1 MRLFPGLFISLI
13 LFVGPAISQERSG
26 QQVTSAFAIL
36 TTSVES
42 KNAVIGQELRFRTV
56 ADVVVKD
63 IVMIP
68 RGSTILAHVSDVRTK
83 DKDQTQSAIAIVV
96 EKAKRADGI
105 EIPLQAIIAAV
116 AAPRDGSLS
125 SDPAYGMMHSNEPR
139 MSGSGAGNTSRTGD
153 LTPASKAGAT
163 TAVATAGLK
172 GTMEEGFVLNEN
184 STGVIG
190 YEGLALSWGLAA
202 PPPFT
207 ILVSKNKNF
216 KLSAGSQVLLRM
228 APPHLPQ

>member
-1 MRLFPGLFISLI
+1 MRLFSGLFIWLV
-13 LFVGPAISQERSG
+13 LFAGPAISQDRSD

-36 TTSVES
+36 TTPVES
-42 KNAVIGQELRFRTV
+42 KNAVIGQELTFRTV

-63 IVMIP
+63 VVVIP
-68 RGSTILAHVSDVRTK
+68 RGSTILARVSDVRTK
-83 DKDQTQSAIAIVV
+83 DKDQTQSAIAVV
-96 EKAKRADGI
+96 IEKAKRADGI
-105 EIPLQAIIAAV
+105 EIRLQAIIAAV
-116 AAPRDGSLS
+116 AAPKDGSLS

-153 LTPASKAGAT
+153 LAPASKAAAT
-163 TAVATAGLK
+163 AAVATAGLK
-172 GTMEEGFVLNEN
+172 GAMEEGFVLNEN

-207 ILVSKNKNF
+207 VLVSKNKNF